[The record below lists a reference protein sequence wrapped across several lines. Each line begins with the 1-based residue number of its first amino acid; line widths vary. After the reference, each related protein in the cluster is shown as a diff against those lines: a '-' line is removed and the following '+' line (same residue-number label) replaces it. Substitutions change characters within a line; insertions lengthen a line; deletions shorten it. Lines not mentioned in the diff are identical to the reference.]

1 MPIMDDYDEGFQDGR
16 DDFALELITLFK
28 EKINEL
34 KETDELSRNQHID
47 ALESHIKLV
56 KKSFYEK
63 KPLT

>member
-34 KETDELSRNQHID
+34 KETDDLSRNAHIS
-47 ALESHIKLV
+47 ALESHIEAV